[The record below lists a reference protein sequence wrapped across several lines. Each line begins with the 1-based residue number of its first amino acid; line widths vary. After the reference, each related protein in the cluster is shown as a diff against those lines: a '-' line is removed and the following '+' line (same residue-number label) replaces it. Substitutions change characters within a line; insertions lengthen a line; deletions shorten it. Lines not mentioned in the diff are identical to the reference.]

1 MSGYIATGVEPK
13 VFWVLRLK
21 VINASIAT
29 SSCLGYPT
37 GSRTLTVQR
46 KRSLSE
52 GQSSNL
58 CL

>member
-21 VINASIAT
+21 VINASIAI

-37 GSRTLTVQR
+37 EVAL
-46 KRSLSE
+46 
-52 GQSSNL
+52 
-58 CL
+58 